1 MQKVR
6 NPLSARHGPRRR
18 LKSRAAM
25 TLVEVMI
32 AFTIMIAVLCGSL
45 TAMQSGFKALD
56 TARSATLAAQI
67 MQCQV
72 ENLRLKNWTQL
83 ESFVG
88 EKTFTKT
95 ELEALLPTSAQDAA
109 GRFTLTQKIA
119 PIAGRTGMMDVTLQV
134 DWTGVGGIRH
144 SRNFVT
150 RYSQSGLYDY
160 YITRR

>member
-25 TLVEVMI
+25 TLVEVMV
-32 AFTIMIAVLCGSL
+32 AFTIMIAVLCGS
-45 TAMQSGFKALD
+45 D